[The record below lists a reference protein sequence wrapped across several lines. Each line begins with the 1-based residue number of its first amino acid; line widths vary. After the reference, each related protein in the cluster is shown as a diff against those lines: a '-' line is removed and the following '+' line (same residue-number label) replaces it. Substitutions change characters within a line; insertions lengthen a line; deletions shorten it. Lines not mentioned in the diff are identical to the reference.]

1 MKKIIAIL
9 LTVIGGLLANAIIC
23 AAGVFLY
30 PMSIFI
36 YAAAELLLLFIYGG
50 LLIAVTGLAAERSAV
65 SRKALYICAQA
76 PFLAVISVNFI
87 KQLVTYDP
95 PSGSGIFGGWRYV
108 NLGLSLGIAVCM
120 LVTSV
125 LTTAF
130 AFIMAAV
137 VKKKGIV

>member
-1 MKKIIAIL
+1 M
-9 LTVIGGLLANAIIC
+9 ANAIIC

-65 SRKALYICAQA
+65 SRKVLYICAQI
-76 PFLAVISVNFI
+76 PSLAVVLVNFI
-87 KQLVTYDP
+87 INMVTYDP
-95 PSGSGIFGGWRYV
+95 PSSGIFGGWRYV